1 MACDLCRYGTPVWE
15 RAKKRFKKTFKKL
28 LTASEGHVIMYL
40 EATGTLQIK
49 NNGGVRYDRKKIC
62 KGIS

>member
-1 MACDLCRYGTPVWE
+1 LGTIAAGQP
-15 RAKKRFKKTFKKL
+15 KKLFKKL
-28 LTASEGHVIMYL
+28 FKKSFKKVLTASEGHVIMYL
-40 EATGTLQIK
+40 EATGTLQII